1 MAAFGENF
9 DLVRFRQAYETR
21 TDMKV
26 YNQAQVV
33 EPALG
38 RVQNYVADLSIAAPS
53 SPTCLSRPAPTRA
66 RRNARLVP

>member
-9 DLVRFRQAYETR
+9 DLARFRQAYETR
-21 TDMKV
+21 TDMEA
-26 YNQAQVV
+26 YSQAQVV

-53 SPTCLSRPAPTRA
+53 SWAIARGASSTPTEPG
-66 RRNARLVP
+66 